1 MQKLNNL
8 ELESVNKNYEITIK
22 LNSLDELTRTLR
34 KLRRE
39 SYNAY
44 ANNCYEIMTFKEK
57 QKGGNV
63 TTPLIKNRKGG
74 NYGKSKMCLLW

>member
-22 LNSLDELTRTLR
+22 LKSLDELTRTLR

-57 QKGGNV
+57 
-63 TTPLIKNRKGG
+63 
-74 NYGKSKMCLLW
+74 